1 MSAQETAAVG
11 RLRVKVCGITN
22 ADDARVAI
30 EAGADALG
38 FNCYAGSK
46 RWVDLTRARD
56 WMRDL
61 PEDVWR
67 IAVVVDPHWEEAVA
81 IARLPFIDALQLHG
95 CESAEFC
102 ARLAGEEIRFGKA
115 LPATMGDALEKARS
129 FSTDTIVLDST
140 DGGGFGGTGRTF
152 PWSIAAEFVEAH
164 PTMQVVLAGG
174 LTPAN
179 VQEAVRL
186 VRPWGVDVTSGVE
199 LAPGRKD
206 HALVRR
212 FVEAARAV

>member
-1 MSAQETAAVG
+1 MSAQQTVPRG

-46 RWVDLTRARD
+46 RWVGLTGARD
-56 WMRDL
+56 WMQNL

-67 IAVVVDPHWEEAVA
+67 IAVVVDPHWDEALA

-102 ARLAGEEIRFGKA
+102 ARLAGEGICFGKA
-115 LPATMGDALEKARS
+115 LPATLDDALEKARS
-129 FSTDTIVLDST
+129 FSTDTIILDST
-140 DGGGFGGTGRTF
+140 DGGDFGGTGRTF
-152 PWSIAAEFVEAH
+152 PWSIAAEFVDAH
-164 PTMQVVLAGG
+164 PTMRVVLAGG

-206 HALVRR
+206 HGLVRR
-212 FVEAARAV
+212 FVEAALAV